1 MEPRVGISVSQGK
14 SAGPGIP
21 ATSIAADDYSRLV
34 TSWTARLPGRAAFPR
49 KLKARLAALH
59 FVREGFE
66 PGRAYSEREA
76 NTTIRHFNL
85 FEIDHVQIRRHL
97 VDYGLL
103 RRNSDGT
110 GYELDRGYLDLA
122 RWAPDIPGIGAQE
135 G

>member
-1 MEPRVGISVSQGK
+1 MESRVGISVSQGK

-21 ATSIAADDYSRLV
+21 AISIAADDYSRLV
-34 TSWTARLPGRAAFPR
+34 TSWTARLPARAAFPR

-66 PGRAYSEREA
+66 PGRAYSEHEA

-122 RWAPDIPGIGAQE
+122 RWDPDIPGVGAQE